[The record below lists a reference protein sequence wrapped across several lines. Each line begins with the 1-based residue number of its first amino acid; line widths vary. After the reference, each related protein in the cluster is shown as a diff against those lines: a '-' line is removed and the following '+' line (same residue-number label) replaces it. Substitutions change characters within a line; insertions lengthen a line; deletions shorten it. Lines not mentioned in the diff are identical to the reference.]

1 MAETLAQTGEAPASH
16 AALLERVE
24 RLSGIGIALSRER
37 DTDRLLETIL
47 DGAKALTRAD
57 AGTLYLR
64 EGDELLFSTVRNDT
78 LGLHLGGTAGEKPD
92 FPALPLYRDGAPNRQ
107 NIAAWAAISGETV
120 NIADAYAAEDFDFS
134 GTRRMD
140 ERTGYRSTS
149 FLTVPLTNH
158 EEEVVGVLQLINAQ
172 DATGAVIPFGP
183 EEQRLAESLAS
194 QAGVALT
201 QKQLIEDQR
210 QLFES
215 FIEIIANAID
225 HKSKHTSGHCQR
237 VPQLTMMIAEAAN
250 RAEQGPM
257 ADFSM
262 DEDELYELKIAGWMH
277 DCGKVTTPEPVID
290 KATKLDGMFDR
301 IEAVDARFEVA
312 RRDAEN
318 AALRR
323 RLAEAGLD
331 DSLDA
336 EGEAAVAAVEEDRAF
351 VRRHNTGGE
360 FMDPAD
366 QQRVHAIA
374 DGHRVAIAGEERPI
388 LDEDE
393 VYNLTIAKGT
403 LTPEERKTIQ
413 DHIVVTIEML
423 EALPYPRYLQRVPHL
438 AGGHHERMDGRG
450 YPRGLT
456 GDQMLPGARMMAIA
470 DIFEALTAADR
481 PYKRPNTLTESLT
494 ILGRMATEG
503 HLDPELFDTFI
514 RERVYLDY
522 ARQFLKPEQIDEV
535 DVNALPGYGGE

>member
-1 MAETLAQTGEAPASH
+1 MVETLAQPDEAPASQ
-16 AALLERVE
+16 ATLLERVE
-24 RLSGIGIALSRER
+24 RLSEIGIALSRER

-47 DGAKALTRAD
+47 EGAKALTRAD

-64 EGDELLFSTVRNDT
+64 QGDELVFSTVRNDT
-78 LGLHLGGTAGEKPD
+78 LGFRMGGTAGPAPD
-92 FPALPLYRDGAPNRQ
+92 FPPLPLHVDGEPNRH
-107 NIAAWAAISGETV
+107 NVAAWAAISGETV

-134 GTRRMD
+134 GTRAVD

-158 EEEVVGVLQLINAQ
+158 EEEVVGVLQLINAL
-172 DATGAVIPFGP
+172 DEKAGVIPFGP
-183 EEQRLAESLAS
+183 EEQRLTESLAS

-201 QKQLIEDQR
+201 QKQLIDDQR
-210 QLFES
+210 RLFES
-215 FIEIIANAID
+215 FVEVIANAID

-250 RAEQGPM
+250 RAEQGPL
-257 ADFSM
+257 ADFAM

-301 IEAVDARFEVA
+301 IDAVDARFEVV
-312 RRDAEN
+312 RRDAEI

-323 RLAEAGLD
+323 RLAAAGLD
-331 DSLDA
+331 DRPDA
-336 EGEAAVAAVEEDRAF
+336 EGEAAVAAVDEDRAF

-360 FMDPAD
+360 FMDPED
-366 QQRVHAIA
+366 QQRIHDIA
-374 DGHRVAIAGEERPI
+374 ERHRLTLAGEERPV

-423 EALPYPRYLQRVPHL
+423 EALPYPRHLQRVPEL
-438 AGGHHERMDGRG
+438 AGGHHERMDGQG

-470 DIFEALTAADR
+470 DIFEALTAPDR

-494 ILGRMATEG
+494 ILGRMAGEG
-503 HLDPELFDTFI
+503 HLDPDLFDTFI
-514 RERVYLDY
+514 REGVYLDY
-522 ARQFLKPEQIDEV
+522 ARQFLKPEQMDEV
-535 DVNALPGYGGE
+535 DVNAIPNYRG

>member
-1 MAETLAQTGEAPASH
+1 
-16 AALLERVE
+16 
-24 RLSGIGIALSRER
+24 
-37 DTDRLLETIL
+37 TIL
-47 DGAKALTRAD
+47 EGAKTLTRAD

-64 EGDELLFSTVRNDT
+64 QGDELVFSTVRNDT
-78 LGLHLGGTAGEKPD
+78 LGFRMGGTAGPAPD
-92 FPALPLYRDGAPNRQ
+92 FPPLPLHVDGEPNRH
-107 NIAAWAAISGETV
+107 NVAAWAAISGETV
-120 NIADAYAAEDFDFS
+120 NVTDAYTTEEFDFS
-134 GTRRMD
+134 GARAMD

-158 EEEVVGVLQLINAQ
+158 EEEVVGVLQLINAL
-172 DATGAVIPFGP
+172 DEGGAVIPFGP

-201 QKQLIEDQR
+201 QKQLIDDQR
-210 QLFES
+210 RLFES
-215 FIEIIANAID
+215 FVEVIANAID

-250 RAEQGPM
+250 RAEQGPL
-257 ADFSM
+257 ADFAM

-301 IEAVDARFEVA
+301 IQAVDARFEVA

-323 RLAEAGLD
+323 RLAAAGLD
-331 DSLDA
+331 DGLDD
-336 EGEAAVAAVEEDRAF
+336 EGEAAVAAVDADRDF

-360 FMDPAD
+360 FMDPED
-366 QQRVHAIA
+366 QQRIRDIA
-374 DGHRVAIAGEERPI
+374 ERYRLTLAGEERPL

-423 EALPYPRYLQRVPHL
+423 EALPYPRHLQRVPEL
-438 AGGHHERMDGRG
+438 AGGHHERMDGKG

-456 GDQMLPGARMMAIA
+456 GDQMPAGARMMAIA
-470 DIFEALTAADR
+470 DIFEALTAPDR

-503 HLDPELFDTFI
+503 HLDPDLFDTFI
-514 RERVYLDY
+514 REEVYLDY

-535 DVNALPGYGGE
+535 DLDAIPGYTGG